1 MCQHRGQADC
11 FTCAVEWM
19 PIGGH
24 GAFAVVDI
32 SPGLYS
38 MAWAVEYTDEFGPW
52 WDALNEGAQES
63 VAAAVSLLE
72 ARGPRWVS
80 R

>member
-1 MCQHRGQADC
+1 
-11 FTCAVEWM
+11 
-19 PIGGH
+19 
-24 GAFAVVDI
+24 
-32 SPGLYS
+32 